1 MAAAAKILPLGLLHM
16 RLFQLWVKRAETRE
30 IKITSHPEV
39 VVQIWQRFGKADV
52 DLFAAK
58 ESTHCPYGSPS
69 YLHLAWPRL
78 CLIAFAPDCSAPW
91 SSSQILSGQSSPFA
105 SWAQFFFYLIS
116 LLKGS
121 PWEIL
126 TIRDLFSRF
135 WGQSWSEIAVGYQLI
150 DFSLSTEVETIL
162 NTRVA
167 SFRKLHALK
176 WHLFESW
183 CARYE
188 SIQVNCPVGSVGAWC
203 YVMLNNE

>member
-91 SSSQILSGQSSPFA
+91 SSSQSLSGQSSPFA
-105 SWAQFFFYLIS
+105 SWSILASPVFFLLNIS
-116 LLKGS
+116 PKRLSVEDSDYKGPFLQVLGTVLVWDCS
-121 PWEIL
+121 GVPAH
-126 TIRDLFSRF
+126 RF
-135 WGQSWSEIAVGYQLI
+135 QSLNWGWDHSEY
-150 DFSLSTEVETIL
+150 
-162 NTRVA
+162 
-167 SFRKLHALK
+167 
-176 WHLFESW
+176 
-183 CARYE
+183 
-188 SIQVNCPVGSVGAWC
+188 
-203 YVMLNNE
+203 